1 MWNHLS
7 SICVCPP
14 FTYRGFAVPKN
25 RPVSSEQLTVVD
37 SYLSPE
43 DCRAKALDCLI
54 KADALDDPQ
63 EKAAM
68 FQYAEWWNRLAELA
82 QKRQDQHS

>member
-1 MWNHLS
+1 
-7 SICVCPP
+7 
-14 FTYRGFAVPKN
+14 VPKS
-25 RPVSSEQLTVVD
+25 RPISPEQLTVVD

-54 KADALDDPQ
+54 KADALDDPR

-68 FQYAEWWNRLAELA
+68 IQYAEWWNRLAELA
-82 QKRQDQHS
+82 HNVRTSTLDPCHSVK